1 MGWCAIAP
9 ISGTRVV
16 AIRPQ
21 IQLMLLLLPLLLLLR
36 PAADVLVS
44 FVFVRAS
51 RLHELPSNGPLA
63 SQGTKEICLVPAAT
77 EEAHKISIHLAERD
91 LASRPAT
98 CSSHQVAFPRTVGF
112 SASSWV
118 QKLSRTHRRLISGRK
133 DLGGSVPGTARIMAF
148 CEYRGSG

>member
-16 AIRPQ
+16 PIRPQ
-21 IQLMLLLLPLLLLLR
+21 IQVILLLLLS

-44 FVFVRAS
+44 FVFERAS
-51 RLHELPSNGPLA
+51 RLHELPSSGPLA
-63 SQGTKEICLVPAAT
+63 SQGTKEISLVPAAT
-77 EEAHKISIHLAERD
+77 EEAHKISIHLAKRD
-91 LASRPAT
+91 LAPRPAT

-118 QKLSRTHRRLISGRK
+118 QILSWTHRRLISSRK
-133 DLGGSVPGTARIMAF
+133 DLRGSVPGTARTMTF
-148 CEYRGSG
+148 CEY